1 MVETG
6 ILGGIE
12 VRPVQGEV
20 VGVGGVRCAEP
31 APSAAGLVSAGVGAV
46 NGARIGGAGQVNV
59 VKSAIGP
66 AAAPDMVTRLGT
78 LDVLGG
84 DGGRDVGSC
93 SGHGDHDTELRN
105 VPQLLSQHFCKMPAR
120 TGDARRGQHARWCSL
135 VGAGQGRGGEPL
147 TTRLA
152 YAISARISRVG
163 YAIAARMSR
172 SVGAPARSVS
182 ETGGAVGEKGGTWVS
197 SSCT

>member
-1 MVETG
+1 VVVVVVVVMVVARFWWWWSGLGGVVETD

-31 APSAAGLVSAGVGAV
+31 APSTAGPVSSGVGAV

-66 AAAPDMVTRLGT
+66 AAAPDMVTRLST

-84 DGGRDVGSC
+84 DGGWDVGSC
-93 SGHGDHDTELRN
+93 GGHGGSSFLVVVVRT
-105 VPQLLSQHFCKMPAR
+105 SQRCAM
-120 TGDARRGQHARWCSL
+120 Q
-135 VGAGQGRGGEPL
+135 
-147 TTRLA
+147 
-152 YAISARISRVG
+152 
-163 YAIAARMSR
+163 
-172 SVGAPARSVS
+172 
-182 ETGGAVGEKGGTWVS
+182 
-197 SSCT
+197 